1 MATYT
6 SDSLDKLRKQ
16 ELIVTV
22 LTQQSKLEDRQYMEE
37 VRKLYE
43 SVSQLHSELA
53 LTKNVNNLLLT
64 RLTTFMLSQIFGSR
78 TIRQRTKVLKLTV
91 LLLHLDYNK

>member
-53 LTKNVNNLLLT
+53 LIKNVNNLLLT
-64 RLTTFMLSQIFGSR
+64 RLTNFMLSQIFGSR
-78 TIRQRTKVLKLTV
+78 TIRQRMKVLNLTV

>member
-6 SDSLDKLRKQ
+6 SDSLDKLCKQ

-53 LTKNVNNLLLT
+53 LIKNVNNLLLT
-64 RLTTFMLSQIFGSR
+64 RLTNFMLSQIFGSR
-78 TIRQRTKVLKLTV
+78 TIRQRMKVLNLTV

>member
-6 SDSLDKLRKQ
+6 SDSLDKLCKQ

-78 TIRQRTKVLKLTV
+78 TIRQRMKVLNLTV